1 MDMDMNANLNFLNV
15 FKTSAEKVEKGISF
29 SNLSL
34 ETEVSSLG
42 LDSVSV
48 MEIVGEIEDQLKIV
62 IPDEKLA
69 RLRTLGDIEKAVRE
83 QSQK

>member
-1 MDMDMNANLNFLNV
+1 MDMNANLNFLNV

-29 SNLSL
+29 PNLSL

>member
-1 MDMDMNANLNFLNV
+1 MDMNANLNFLNV